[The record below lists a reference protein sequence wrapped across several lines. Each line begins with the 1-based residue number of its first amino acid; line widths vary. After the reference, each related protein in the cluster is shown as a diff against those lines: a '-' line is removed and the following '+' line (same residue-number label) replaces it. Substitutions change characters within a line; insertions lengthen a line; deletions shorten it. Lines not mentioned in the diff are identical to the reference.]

1 MDTKVRGYS
10 LVELLIVVGIIL
22 IVAAL
27 AVPRFLRTKNSAN
40 EASAANSLRQIAT
53 ANTNY
58 SSRFNQGY
66 AGSLGQLGPIG
77 PSCSSMGSNCA
88 DLLDSVLSGVLPAM
102 ATPVKSG
109 YTFTYFATNAN
120 PSPPSPNNSY
130 AVVAAPAIP
139 NNTGVSTFC
148 VDNRGVVLRDKSGSV
163 TTAAPSGCAAS
174 WPVGGSIGPI

>member
-1 MDTKVRGYS
+1 MDTKVRGFS
-10 LVELLIVVGIIL
+10 LIELLVVVGIIL
-22 IVAAL
+22 IIAAL
-27 AVPRFLRTKNSAN
+27 AVPRFLRVKNSAN
-40 EASAANSLRQIAT
+40 ETSAANSLRQMAS

-58 SSRFNQGY
+58 YSRFNQGY
-66 AGSLGQLGPIG
+66 AGSLAQLGPPG
-77 PSCSSMGSNCA
+77 PSCASMGSDCA
-88 DLLDSVLSGVLPAM
+88 DLIDSVLSGVLPAM

-109 YTFTYFATNAN
+109 YTFTYYATNAN

-130 AVVAAPAIP
+130 AVVATPTIP

-148 VDNRGVVLRDKSGSV
+148 VDNRGVILRDRSGMV